1 MSELNSYSYRETSDI
16 LILVNRSYVDAFNF
30 YISRYIKRYEPK
42 RLYFYNQV

>member
-30 YISRYIKRYEPK
+30 SHKSLHKEI
-42 RLYFYNQV
+42 